1 MFSDRLE
8 IPTVNSEFIAQF
20 RRDIW
25 EFGNLAW
32 LLALGDRILTAFS
45 HGLPPAIAV
54 AQFFT
59 IAFLAL
65 CWLLLNPDSNGTAE
79 VLYSAFKP
87 AEEQQHVA
95 PTLERIRRFG
105 YQQAFTWNGWKV
117 HHTVFP
123 NPRSQVPVIFVHGFG
138 GSIGHWRQNMSAL
151 SKSHSVYA
159 IDLLGF
165 GASDKPDIEYS
176 VDLWVEQLHDFW
188 KTFIDKP
195 VILVGNSIGSLTCLA
210 TAAAHPEMVRGVA
223 MISLPDTSSHHESIP
238 LGLRPFVRTLQKILL
253 SPLVLYPLFYVLRQ
267 PWIVRHWASVA
278 YACKEAVTDELL
290 EILVKPARTKGS
302 AQAFCAILKAMASPT
317 FSPSIRSIFSN
328 VKMPS
333 LLLWGKEDRM
343 IPLDSVE
350 RFSNYNPKLRVVTL
364 DNAGHCAHDECP
376 EQVNLELI
384 NWIRAEVLTAK

>member
-8 IPTVNSEFIAQF
+8 LPINPKFIAQL

-32 LLALGDRILTAFS
+32 LLALGDRGVTAFS
-45 HGLPPAIAV
+45 HGLPSAIDV

-59 IAFLAL
+59 IAFLAV
-65 CWLLLNPDSNGTAE
+65 CWFFLNPNSEDAAE
-79 VLYSAFKP
+79 ALYSAFKP
-87 AEEQQHVA
+87 VEVPERVV
-95 PTLERIRRFG
+95 PTLEMIRRLG
-105 YQQAFTWNGWKV
+105 YQQSFTWNGWKI

-176 VDLWVEQLHDFW
+176 VELWVEQLHYFW
-188 KTFIDKP
+188 KTFVGKP

-210 TAAAHPEMVRGVA
+210 TANAHPEMVRGVA
-223 MISLPDTSSHHESIP
+223 MISLPDTASHHESISP
-238 LGLRPFVRTLQKILL
+238 RLRPCVRCLQRILL

-267 PWIVRHWASVA
+267 PWFVRHWASVA

-317 FSPSIRSIFSN
+317 FSPSIRSILSN

-333 LLLWGKEDRM
+333 LLLWGKKDRM
-343 IPLDSVE
+343 IPLGSVE
-350 RFSNYNPKLRVVTL
+350 RFANYNPKLQVVTL

-376 EQVNLELI
+376 EQVNLELS
-384 NWIRAEVLTAK
+384 NWIKAEVLTAK